1 MASDNEV
8 LYLVT
13 KKTLTYGRRI
23 AGTPLLFRTRKAAR
37 DCARDK
43 NKKSKKFR
51 YTVVRAKWGPE
62 Q

>member
-13 KKTLTYGRRI
+13 KKTLTYARI
-23 AGTPLLFRTRKAAR
+23 DGTPLLFRTRKAAR
-37 DCARDK
+37 DYARDK

-51 YTVVRAKWGPE
+51 YTVVPAKWGPE